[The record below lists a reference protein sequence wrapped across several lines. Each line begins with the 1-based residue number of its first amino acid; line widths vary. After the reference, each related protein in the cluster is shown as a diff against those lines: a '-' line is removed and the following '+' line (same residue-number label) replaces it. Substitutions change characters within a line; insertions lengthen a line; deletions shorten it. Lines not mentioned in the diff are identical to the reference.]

1 MLDLPMTLS
10 SVRRICCIGAGYVG
24 GPTMAVI
31 ADRCP
36 DLQVTVVDLNE
47 QRIAA
52 WNDSDLSKLPVYE
65 PGLDAVVGRA
75 RGRNLS
81 FSTAVDEA
89 IAAADMVF
97 ISVNTPTKTKGLGAG
112 QASDLRW
119 VEACARQVA
128 KVATGHTIVVE
139 KSTLPVRT
147 AQAIKEI
154 LAAAQGEGTD
164 GRSFSVLSNPEFLA
178 EGTAISDLEG
188 PDRVLIGGE
197 DAAAIDALASVYA
210 HWVPQEK
217 ILRTNLWSSELSKLT
232 ANAFLAQRISS
243 INSIAAFCEAT
254 GADVREV
261 ARAIGTDSRIGP
273 KFLQA
278 GPGFGGSCFQKDI
291 LNLVYLCRHFG
302 LPEVADYWESVV
314 TLNTWQ
320 QHRISRLVVQKLFG
334 TVTGK
339 RLAVLGFAFKAD
351 TNDTREAPAI
361 RICRD
366 LLEEGA
372 QLAIH
377 DPKVET
383 DQIARDLHLEASAV
397 PDPNAGPSRAALS
410 GEGTWWKADDVA
422 STVAGADAVLILTEW
437 QQYRQLD
444 WQALAPLLR
453 QPAWIFDARSVVD
466 PAAVAA
472 AGLQLWRVGDGGD
485 PITR

>member
-1 MLDLPMTLS
+1 MTGT
-10 SVRRICCIGAGYVG
+10 VPAIRTICCIGAGYVG

-36 DLQVTVVDLNE
+36 GIQVTVVDLNAE
-47 QRIAA
+47 RIAA
-52 WNDSDLSKLPVYE
+52 WNDPDLSRLPVYE
-65 PGLDAVVGRA
+65 PGLDAVVGRC
-75 RGRNLS
+75 RGRNLF
-81 FSTAVDEA
+81 FSTEVEA
-89 IAAADMVF
+89 GIAAADMVF
-97 ISVNTPTKTKGLGAG
+97 LSVNTPTKTKGLGAG

-119 VEACARQVA
+119 VEASARSVA
-128 KVATGHTIVVE
+128 AHAQGHTIVVE

-147 AQAIKEI
+147 AATVQAI
-154 LAAAQGEGTD
+154 LQAAQGEAEAIHDRKT
-164 GRSFSVLSNPEFLA
+164 FSVLSNPEFLA
-178 EGTAISDLEG
+178 EGTAVADLEQ

-197 DAAAIDALASVYA
+197 DPQAIEALASVYA
-210 HWVPQEK
+210 HWVPQER

-243 INSIAAFCEAT
+243 INSIAAFCEST

-261 ARAIGTDSRIGP
+261 ARAIGSDSRLGP

-291 LNLVYLCRHFG
+291 LNLVYLCGHYG
-302 LPEVADYWESVV
+302 LHEVAAYWQSVV
-314 TLNTWQ
+314 DLNTWQ
-320 QHRISRLVVQKLFG
+320 QHRIARLVVNNLFG

-377 DPKVET
+377 DPKVSPE
-383 DQIARDLHLEASAV
+383 QISRDLGC
-397 PDPNAGPSRAALS
+397 DPSRSASGLA
-410 GEGTWWKADDVA
+410 GEGCWQMAA
-422 STVAGADAVLILTEW
+422 TVQEAVCGADAALILTEW
-437 QQYRQLD
+437 QAFCDLP
-444 WQALAPLLR
+444 WTALAPQMR
-453 QPAWIFDARSVVD
+453 QPAWVFDARAVVD
-466 PAAVAA
+466 PDLVRS
-472 AGLQLWRVGDGGD
+472 AGLRLWRVGDGTIG
-485 PITR
+485 